1 MPEDVMGFY
10 RKNIGGLHQAL
21 RIALGVAV
29 TISALVYLAGI
40 AAWLVALGGA
50 GFALTGLVGYC
61 PMCAMAGIGRGG
73 VS

>member
-1 MPEDVMGFY
+1 VMAFC
-10 RKNIGGLHQAL
+10 RKNIGGLHQAV

-29 TISALVYLAGI
+29 AVAAFAYFSGA

-61 PMCAMAGIGRGG
+61 PICAMAGIGRGG

>member
-1 MPEDVMGFY
+1 MAFY
-10 RKNIGGLHQAL
+10 RKNIGGLHQVV

-29 TISALVYLAGI
+29 VAAAFIYLAG
-40 AAWLVALGGA
+40 ATAWLVALGGA

>member
-1 MPEDVMGFY
+1 MAFY
-10 RKNIGGLHQAL
+10 RKNIGGLHQAV

-29 TISALVYLAGI
+29 VVAAFVYLAG
-40 AAWLVALGGA
+40 ATAWLVALGGV

-73 VS
+73 LS

>member
-1 MPEDVMGFY
+1 MAFY
-10 RKNIGGLHQAL
+10 RKNIGGLHQAV
-21 RIALGVAV
+21 RVA
-29 TISALVYLAGI
+29 AGI
-40 AAWLVALGGA
+40 AVVVAAFVYFAGVTAWLVALAGA

>member
-1 MPEDVMGFY
+1 MAFY
-10 RKNIGGLHQAL
+10 RKNIGGLHQMV

-29 TISALVYLAGI
+29 AIAAVVYLAGST
-40 AAWLVALGGA
+40 AWLVALGGA

-61 PMCAMAGIGRGG
+61 PMCAISGIGRGG

>member
-1 MPEDVMGFY
+1 MAFY
-10 RKNIGGLHQAL
+10 RKNIGGLQQMV

-29 TISALVYLAGI
+29 SVAAFVYLAG
-40 AAWLVALGGA
+40 ATAWLVALGGA
-50 GFALTGLVGYC
+50 GFALTGFVGYC